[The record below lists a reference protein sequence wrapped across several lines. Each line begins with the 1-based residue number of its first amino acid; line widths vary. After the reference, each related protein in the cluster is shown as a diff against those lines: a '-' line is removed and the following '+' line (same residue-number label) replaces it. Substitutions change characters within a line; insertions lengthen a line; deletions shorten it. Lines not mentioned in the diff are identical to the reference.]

1 MSFMNRKMFNR
12 NARNK
17 LNAMGG
23 IRTLANGGPTMG
35 TNPLTKF
42 NPNLVNQLV
51 TPSLSFGQ
59 ISDQYM
65 KGIRGQGPLA
75 NKFLTPI
82 GQLDIDAAD
91 TRLGKYGRQL
101 ANIGLSGLE
110 NLRTA
115 TGIASAFTDP
125 SGNIIGDFLKQ
136 PTESARKRRAQEA
149 LDVGIM
155 TTSPEIQKNI
165 EQINILEDQERMQ
178 QGQLSPTILEQQKK
192 NAEAS
197 EIAEE
202 ENLIA
207 GEDPDK
213 KKIIKP
219 DPVKPTITEEQQKI
233 LDDQK
238 RMQQGQLGTI
248 LPKTKEEIAKV
259 INEGTDKEKQ
269 DELKQLMQ
277 EFTQNAPQYEGLDKG
292 LAIAKIGFA
301 MAAGQSP
308 DAITNI
314 AKALEGGADMF
325 IKDKKQKDDF
335 NRQVQLSA
343 LKYGLQEKSKIAS
356 ENRLIA
362 KERRGFKDYV
372 VGPGGTTYRGKRY
385 EANETIPVSV
395 GDIRDGNLPDNLF
408 ADTTIAALLKEKAAY
423 NKLLA
428 DARKNK
434 TIKPTEL
441 TKQIENYNSAV
452 SDAIDAESGM
462 ALIEGAMITV
472 SEDGVV
478 GLSGVVNDAIL
489 KGGAFFGM
497 DLTKNYGSKTE
508 VRNAMKAALQKTI
521 PVTLGRTQS
530 ANSISNRDVDFL
542 ITAYFGEGALDGGIL
557 TFATE
562 TPTEMVKRL
571 QRAHEQMQNAQ
582 KGAFAT
588 IKTTEAF
595 LSPLI
600 QPGTSRSAAGLLSAD
615 RTRLS
620 EAGLAPGGE
629 EGFGTYVGG
638 QKVVRQI
645 GATRGDDGVI
655 RLDLSK

>member
-1 MSFMNRKMFNR
+1 MNIMNRKMFNR

-219 DPVKPTITEEQQKI
+219 DPVKPTISKEQQKI

>member
-1 MSFMNRKMFNR
+1 MFNR

-23 IRTLANGGPTMG
+23 IRTLANGGLTISRMNPAINYG
-35 TNPLTKF
+35 GPSLGEVNPLAKTQFQSIGNINQGVLNQLISPNRTDAEIKKQLQEKINKSAEPF
-42 NPNLVNQLV
+42 LNRFLPDPNLVPKTEGEAFRQNLL
-51 TPSLSFGQ
+51 TTLFPRFKKPSVSPVDV
-59 ISDQYM
+59 SEE
-65 KGIRGQGPLA
+65 
-75 NKFLTPI
+75 KFKRLTPF
-82 GQLDIDAAD
+82 GMQEKA
-91 TRLGKYGRQL
+91 K
-101 ANIGLSGLE
+101 
-110 NLRTA
+110 
-115 TGIASAFTDP
+115 
-125 SGNIIGDFLKQ
+125 
-136 PTESARKRRAQEA
+136 EA

-155 TTSPEIQKNI
+155 TLPSEMLKADPTTQK
-165 EQINILEDQERMQ
+165 ILDDQKRMQ
-178 QGQLSPTILEQQKK
+178 EGQISPVLQEQRDV
-192 NAEAS
+192 
-197 EIAEE
+197 AEE

-238 RMQQGQLGTI
+238 RRQVGQLGTI

-325 IKDKKQKDDF
+325 IKDKKQRDDF

-385 EANETIPVSV
+385 EANETIPVNI

-472 SEDGVV
+472 SEGGVT
-478 GLSGVVNDAIL
+478 GLSGVVSDAVL
-489 KGGAFFGM
+489 RGGAFFGM

-557 TFATE
+557 TFAAETE
-562 TPTEMVKRL
+562 TEMVKRL

-615 RTRLS
+615 RTRLA

>member
-1 MSFMNRKMFNR
+1 MFNR
-12 NARNK
+12 NARNR
-17 LNAMGG
+17 LNSMGG
-23 IRTLANGGPTMG
+23 VASFQNGGLTRNPALKFGNIPYANNQRYTSGIGALQYNIMNPQLRKQLGIERPQTFDPKTMQRIPRG
-35 TNPLTKF
+35 TETPRPFRPQGLSSILLGEPEKQTAEAQAMLGVGVGSKGVSPGF
-42 NPNLVNQLV
+42 QRAV
-51 TPSLSFGQ
+51 TGS
-59 ISDQYM
+59 
-65 KGIRGQGPLA
+65 
-75 NKFLTPI
+75 PI
-82 GQLDIDAAD
+82 GA
-91 TRLGKYGRQL
+91 
-101 ANIGLSGLE
+101 
-110 NLRTA
+110 
-115 TGIASAFTDP
+115 
-125 SGNIIGDFLKQ
+125 
-136 PTESARKRRAQEA
+136 PTQDKL
-149 LDVGIM
+149 LDVFQNISK
-155 TTSPEIQKNI
+155 TTSQPFYKDKIVRDLEKEIERTREPEGTDGVDAN
-165 EQINILEDQERMQ
+165 EQFAIDDR
-178 QGQLSPTILEQQKK
+178 
-192 NAEAS
+192 
-197 EIAEE
+197 
-202 ENLIA
+202 
-207 GEDPDK
+207 

-219 DPVKPTITEEQQKI
+219 PVIKPPVVDQSVAEEEKGITGDITRSDIK
-233 LDDQK
+233 
-238 RMQQGQLGTI
+238 
-248 LPKTKEEIAKV
+248 PKSKEDIAKV
-259 INEGTDKEKQ
+259 INEGTEKEQQ

-277 EFTQNAPQYEGLDKG
+277 EFTQNAPKYEGLDKG

-314 AKALEGGADMF
+314 AKALESGADMF

-385 EANETIPVSV
+385 EANETIPVNI

-408 ADTTIAALLKEKAAY
+408 ADTTIAALVKERAAY

-434 TIKPTEL
+434 TIKPAQLTE
-441 TKQIENYNSAV
+441 QIKIYNQAV

-582 KGAFAT
+582 KGAFAS
-588 IKTTEAF
+588 IRTTEAF

-600 QPGTSRSAAGLLSAD
+600 QPGTTRSAAGLLSAD
-615 RTRLS
+615 RTRLA

-638 QKVVRQI
+638 KKVVRKI

>member
-1 MSFMNRKMFNR
+1 MNIMNRKMFNR

-42 NPNLVNQLV
+42 NPNLVNQLF

-219 DPVKPTITEEQQKI
+219 DPVKPTISKEQQKI

>member
-1 MSFMNRKMFNR
+1 MNRKMFNR

-23 IRTLANGGPTMG
+23 IRTLANGGLTMG
-35 TNPLTKF
+35 TNPMTKF

-51 TPSLSFGQ
+51 SPSLSFGQ

-82 GQLDIDAAD
+82 GQLDVDAAD

-165 EQINILEDQERMQ
+165 EQINILEDQKRME

-192 NAEAS
+192 NAEAA

-207 GEDPDK
+207 GEDSDK

-238 RMQQGQLGTI
+238 RRQVGQLGSI

-372 VGPGGTTYRGKRY
+372 VGPGGTMYRGKRY
-385 EANETIPVSV
+385 EANETIPVNI
-395 GDIRDGNLPDNLF
+395 GDIRDGNLPNNLF

-472 SEDGVV
+472 SEGGVT
-478 GLSGVVNDAIL
+478 GLSGVVSDAIL
-489 KGGAFFGM
+489 RGGAFFGM

-557 TFATE
+557 TFAAETE
-562 TPTEMVKRL
+562 TEMVKRL

-615 RTRLS
+615 RTRLA
-620 EAGLAPGGE
+620 EVGLAPGGE

-638 QKVVRQI
+638 KKVVRQI

>member
-1 MSFMNRKMFNR
+1 FNR

-17 LNAMGG
+17 LNTMGG

-82 GQLDIDAAD
+82 GQLDVDAAD

-115 TGIASAFTDP
+115 TGVASAFTNP

-155 TTSPEIQKNI
+155 STSPEIQKNI

-192 NAEAS
+192 NVEAA

-219 DPVKPTITEEQQKI
+219 DPVKPTITKEQQKI

-248 LPKTKEEIAKV
+248 LPKSPKEVADVINKGTKEDQQA
-259 INEGTDKEKQ
+259 D
-269 DELKQLMQ
+269 LKQLMQ
-277 EFTQNAPQYEGLDKG
+277 EFTQNAPKYEGLDKS

-301 MAAGQSP
+301 IAAGKSP
-308 DAITNI
+308 DALTNI
-314 AKALEGGADMF
+314 ASGLEQGADMF
-325 IKDKKQKDDF
+325 IKDKAQKDEF
-335 NRQVQLSA
+335 NRQVKLSA
-343 LKYGLQEKSKIAS
+343 LQYGLGEKTKLAA
-356 ENRLIA
+356 EQRLVTRQID
-362 KERRGFKDYV
+362 KERRAIQNYV
-372 VGPGGTTYRGKRY
+372 AGKGGVTYRGKTYVEGTDVPVRMADIY
-385 EANETIPVSV
+385 DNKVPTNLMSDSTVKALAAKAKSYNDLSKQAIKSGTATLTEIRANQEKYAKAVDSAAKAEV
-395 GDIRDGNLPDNLF
+395 GLGI
-408 ADTTIAALLKEKAAY
+408 
-423 NKLLA
+423 
-428 DARKNK
+428 
-434 TIKPTEL
+434 
-441 TKQIENYNSAV
+441 
-452 SDAIDAESGM
+452 AES
-462 ALIEGAMITV
+462 ALVKVA
-472 SEDGVV
+472 EDGSEIL
-478 GLSGVVNDAIL
+478 GLSGSFNTLINKGANALGMNL
-489 KGGAFFGM
+489 KGYDKPE
-497 DLTKNYGSKTE
+497 DLRSDFQI
-508 VRNAMKAALQKTI
+508 MLQKLI
-521 PVTLGRTQS
+521 PTTLANTQS

-542 ITAYFGEGALDGGIL
+542 ITAFFGPGALEGGAL
-557 TFATE
+557 SFATQD
-562 TPTEMVKRL
+562 PDIMAKRIQSAMTEMR
-571 QRAHEQMQNAQ
+571 NAQ
-582 KGAFAT
+582 RGNFATMSDAELLLGNAFAPGT
-588 IKTTEAF
+588 QGTKTAGGFLASQKARAKELGVAPGQQAKTTF
-595 LSPLI
+595 
-600 QPGTSRSAAGLLSAD
+600 GLQS
-615 RTRLS
+615 T
-620 EAGLAPGGE
+620 GE
-629 EGFGTYVGG
+629 KDDKGRMIF
-638 QKVVRQI
+638 KI
-645 GATRGDDGVI
+645 G
-655 RLDLSK
+655 

>member
-1 MSFMNRKMFNR
+1 MNIMNRKMFNR

-42 NPNLVNQLV
+42 NPNLVKQLV

-219 DPVKPTITEEQQKI
+219 DPVKPTISKEQQKI

>member
-23 IRTLANGGPTMG
+23 IRTLANGGLTISRMNPAINYG
-35 TNPLTKF
+35 GPSLGEVNPLAKTQF
-42 NPNLVNQLV
+42 QSIGNINQGVLNQLISPNRTDAEIKKQLQEKINKSAEPFLNRFLPDPNV
-51 TPSLSFGQ
+51 IPKTEGEAFRQNLLTTLFPRFKKPSVSPVDV
-59 ISDQYM
+59 SEE
-65 KGIRGQGPLA
+65 
-75 NKFLTPI
+75 KFKRLTPF
-82 GQLDIDAAD
+82 GMQ
-91 TRLGKYGRQL
+91 
-101 ANIGLSGLE
+101 E
-110 NLRTA
+110 
-115 TGIASAFTDP
+115 
-125 SGNIIGDFLKQ
+125 
-136 PTESARKRRAQEA
+136 RAKEA

-155 TTSPEIQKNI
+155 TLPSEMLKADPTTQK
-165 EQINILEDQERMQ
+165 ILDDQKRMQ
-178 QGQLSPTILEQQKK
+178 EGQISPVLQEQKDV
-192 NAEAS
+192 
-197 EIAEE
+197 AEE

-207 GEDPDK
+207 GQDPDK
-213 KKIIKP
+213 KKII
-219 DPVKPTITEEQQKI
+219 KPTITEEQQKI

-238 RMQQGQLGTI
+238 RRQVGQLGTI

-325 IKDKKQKDDF
+325 IKDKKQRDDF

-385 EANETIPVSV
+385 EANETIPVNI

-408 ADTTIAALLKEKAAY
+408 ADSTIAALLKEKAAY
-423 NKLLA
+423 NKLLS

-441 TKQIENYNSAV
+441 TKQLTDYNKAV

-472 SEDGVV
+472 SEGGVT
-478 GLSGVVNDAIL
+478 GISGAVSDMI
-489 KGGAFFGM
+489 KSGGAFFGM
-497 DLTKNYGSKTE
+497 DLSKNYGSKAE
-508 VRNAMKAALQKTI
+508 VQNAMRAALQKTI

-542 ITAYFGEGALDGGIL
+542 ITAYFGQGALEGGPL
-557 TFATE
+557 SFVTTNDS
-562 TPTEMVKRL
+562 EMLIRL

-582 KGAFAT
+582 KGAFAQ

-600 QPGTSRSAAGLLSAD
+600 QPGTNRSAAGLLSAD
-615 RTRLS
+615 RTRLA
-620 EAGLAPGGE
+620 EVGLAPGGE

-638 QKVVRQI
+638 KKVVRQI

>member
-1 MSFMNRKMFNR
+1 MNRKMFNR

-23 IRTLANGGPTMG
+23 VASFQLGGSPLMA
-35 TNPLTKF
+35 TNPLTKSRGSRGIPTSGIGAVQDI
-42 NPNLVNQLV
+42 NPELINLLGITRPRAPGRGGGISGLSLKEMPLRPQGVMENIFQPESTLQSAQAQSMMGGSPLSTGVSPGFQQAV
-51 TPSLSFGQ
+51 TGSPVGAPSQDKLLDVFKQ
-59 ISDQYM
+59 IS
-65 KGIRGQGPLA
+65 GAPNPL
-75 NKFLTPI
+75 
-82 GQLDIDAAD
+82 D
-91 TRLGKYGRQL
+91 T
-101 ANIGLSGLE
+101 
-110 NLRTA
+110 
-115 TGIASAFTDP
+115 
-125 SGNIIGDFLKQ
+125 LK
-136 PTESARKRRAQEA
+136 
-149 LDVGIM
+149 
-155 TTSPEIQKNI
+155 
-165 EQINILEDQERMQ
+165 DQERMQ
-178 QGQLSPTILEQQKK
+178 QGQISPVLQEQRDV
-192 NAEAS
+192 
-197 EIAEE
+197 AEE

-207 GEDPDK
+207 GDDPDK

-238 RMQQGQLGTI
+238 RRQVGQLGTI

-325 IKDKKQKDDF
+325 IKDKKQRDDF

-385 EANETIPVSV
+385 EANETIPVNI

-472 SEDGVV
+472 SEGGVT
-478 GLSGVVNDAIL
+478 GLSGVVSDAVL
-489 KGGAFFGM
+489 RGGAFFGM

-557 TFATE
+557 TFAAETE
-562 TPTEMVKRL
+562 TEMVKRL

-615 RTRLS
+615 RTRLA

>member
-1 MSFMNRKMFNR
+1 MNRKMFNR

-82 GQLDIDAAD
+82 GQLDVDAAD

-165 EQINILEDQERMQ
+165 EQINILEDQKRMQ

-192 NAEAS
+192 NAEAA
-197 EIAEE
+197 EIA
-202 ENLIA
+202 
-207 GEDPDK
+207 EDPDK

-219 DPVKPTITEEQQKI
+219 DPVKPTITKEQQKI

-238 RMQQGQLGTI
+238 RMQEGQLGTI
-248 LPKTKEEIAKV
+248 SPKSKEDIAKV
-259 INEGTDKEKQ
+259 INEGTQEEQ
-269 DELKQLMQ
+269 QAELKQLMQ
-277 EFTQNAPQYEGLDKG
+277 EFTQNAPKYEGLDKG

-314 AKALEGGADMF
+314 AKALESGADMF

-385 EANETIPVSV
+385 EANETIPVNI

-434 TIKPTEL
+434 IIKPAQLTE
-441 TKQIENYNSAV
+441 QIKIYNQAV

-582 KGAFAT
+582 KGAFAS
-588 IKTTEAF
+588 IRTTEAF

-600 QPGTSRSAAGLLSAD
+600 QPGTTRSAAGLLSAD
-615 RTRLS
+615 RTRLA

-638 QKVVRQI
+638 KKVVRKI

>member
-1 MSFMNRKMFNR
+1 
-12 NARNK
+12 
-17 LNAMGG
+17 
-23 IRTLANGGPTMG
+23 
-35 TNPLTKF
+35 
-42 NPNLVNQLV
+42 
-51 TPSLSFGQ
+51 
-59 ISDQYM
+59 
-65 KGIRGQGPLA
+65 
-75 NKFLTPI
+75 
-82 GQLDIDAAD
+82 
-91 TRLGKYGRQL
+91 
-101 ANIGLSGLE
+101 
-110 NLRTA
+110 
-115 TGIASAFTDP
+115 
-125 SGNIIGDFLKQ
+125 
-136 PTESARKRRAQEA
+136 
-149 LDVGIM
+149 
-155 TTSPEIQKNI
+155 
-165 EQINILEDQERMQ
+165 
-178 QGQLSPTILEQQKK
+178 
-192 NAEAS
+192 
-197 EIAEE
+197 
-202 ENLIA
+202 
-207 GEDPDK
+207 
-213 KKIIKP
+213 
-219 DPVKPTITEEQQKI
+219 
-233 LDDQK
+233 
-238 RMQQGQLGTI
+238 
-248 LPKTKEEIAKV
+248 
-259 INEGTDKEKQ
+259 
-269 DELKQLMQ
+269 
-277 EFTQNAPQYEGLDKG
+277 
-292 LAIAKIGFA
+292 

-314 AKALEGGADMF
+314 AKALESGADMF

-385 EANETIPVSV
+385 EANETIPVNI

-434 TIKPTEL
+434 IIKPAQLTE
-441 TKQIENYNSAV
+441 QIKIYNQAV

-582 KGAFAT
+582 KGAFAS
-588 IKTTEAF
+588 IRTTEAF

-600 QPGTSRSAAGLLSAD
+600 QPGTTRSAAGLLSAD
-615 RTRLS
+615 RTRLA

-638 QKVVRQI
+638 KKVVRKI